1 MYPTVLN
8 SVTVFGETIH
18 EKIRAFITKINR
30 RMSLQDIESIAA
42 VSEVINQHNVD
53 LYTVTATNFCRV
65 LISNS
70 NLIMA
75 FGRRY
80 GLVGRNG
87 LGKTTLLRAISR
99 YDHVSFI

>member
-1 MYPTVLN
+1 MSKRIHLDLC
-8 SVTVFGETIH
+8 VT
-18 EKIRAFITKINR
+18 
-30 RMSLQDIESIAA
+30 
-42 VSEVINQHNVD
+42 
-53 LYTVTATNFCRV
+53 RV

-99 YDHVSFI
+99 YDIQFVRSLTKEAFSSVV